1 MDIDVKSYADMRG
14 TKPYNIKLSE
24 RRGNAVV
31 TYLVSK
37 GIKSSRIHSQGLGK
51 TQEFNKNGT
60 KNNESEYAL
69 NRRSDVVVVTTV
81 TKWKNYLL
89 I

>member
-1 MDIDVKSYADMRG
+1 MVWNVDH
-14 TKPYNIKLSE
+14 
-24 RRGNAVV
+24 
-31 TYLVSK
+31 YLVSK

-81 TKWKNYLL
+81 TK
-89 I
+89 